1 MPEFLNLLP
10 PEEALAR
17 WLDALPPM
25 PDLGIEKCPSDDSLH
40 RILAADIQAP
50 ESLPPFSRSTVDGY
64 AIRAVDSF
72 GASPSLP
79 AYLTL
84 TGEVLMGRGTDLAL
98 DVGQAVLIHTGGMIP
113 SGADAVVML
122 EDTQAARRDEIE
134 VLKPAAVGQNILV
147 EGEDV
152 EAGQVVLHRGFPIRA
167 QEIGGL
173 IALGIEQVDV
183 VRKPRVGIISTGD
196 ELVPPGARLAQGQV
210 RDINSYTLSALVSTA
225 GGQVAQH
232 ELLPDDPDILRAKLA
247 SAFRDNDLVVVTAG
261 SSVSDRDLTTAAIDE
276 LGEPGVLVH
285 GINIKP
291 GKPTILAV
299 AEGKPILGLPGNPVS
314 AFIVAGIMIPP
325 LLARMLGVKLTAIT
339 PTCSA
344 TLSVNVASSTGRE
357 DFVPVRLRRSEAGL
371 IAEPVYGRSNLI
383 FTLIRADGLI
393 HIPPQATGV
402 PQDAPVEV
410 MLFDPTHT
418 VLRP

>member
-10 PEEALAR
+10 PYAALER
-17 WLDALPPM
+17 WLGALPTNED
-25 PDLGIEKCPSDDSLH
+25 PDIETCPTGESLH

-50 ESLPPFSRSTVDGY
+50 ESLPPFPRSTVDGY
-64 AIRAVDSF
+64 AIRAGDSF

-79 AYLTL
+79 AYLRL
-84 TGEVLMGRGTDLAL
+84 TGEVLMGSGTDLVL
-98 DVGQAVLIHTGGMIP
+98 DAGQAVLIHTGGMIP

-122 EDTQAARRDEIE
+122 EDTQVSRTDEIE
-134 VLKPAAVGQNILV
+134 ILKPAAVGQNILV

-152 EAGQVVLHRGFPIRA
+152 EAGQIVLHRGYPIRA

-173 IALGIEQVDV
+173 MALGFEQVEV
-183 VRKPRVGIISTGD
+183 IRKPRVGILSTGD
-196 ELVPPGARLAQGQV
+196 ELVPPEARLAPGQV
-210 RDINSYTLSALVSTA
+210 RDINSYTLAALVSTA
-225 GGQVAQH
+225 GGQVVEHA
-232 ELLPDDPDILRAKLA
+232 LLPDDADLLRKKLA
-247 SAFRDNDLVVVTAG
+247 SVFLDNDLVIITAG
-261 SSVSDRDLTTAAIDE
+261 SSVSDRDLTAAAIDE

-299 AEGKPILGLPGNPVS
+299 AGGKPILGLPGNPVS

-325 LLARMLGVKLTAIT
+325 LMAKLLGVTLKSIT
-339 PTCSA
+339 PMCPA
-344 TLSVNVASSTGRE
+344 TLAVNVASSTGRE
-357 DFVPVRLRRSEAGL
+357 DFIPVRLQRSGAGW

-393 HIPPQATGV
+393 HIPSQATGL
-402 PQDAPVEV
+402 PQGAPVEV

-418 VLRP
+418 VLRS